1 MKLIR
6 CNTMHEEI
14 NLKNIKNKYKIIPKK
29 HLGQNF
35 IFDQNILNK
44 IVRNILPIKEFNII
58 EIGPGPGGLT
68 LAILKNK
75 PKKIILIEKDSSFS
89 SLIKNILNEYKHIKS
104 NLIID
109 DFLNFN
115 LEKNLNSETKIIS
128 NLPYYLSTEIL
139 LKVLPFNENIIEV
152 MFTFQKEVADR
163 ITSEPNCKNYSRL
176 SIIVQSVCNIK
187 KKQNLPAEI
196 FYPIPKVNSTVLIFE
211 RRKKIM
217 INNFKSLEELTKLA
231 FNKRRKSIKN
241 SLKSINN
248 ISFFLKKLNIEDT
261 LRPEQ
266 ISVDKFCKLANL
278 IYKFKK

>member
-1 MKLIR
+1 
-6 CNTMHEEI
+6 MHEEI

-115 LEKNLNSETKIIS
+115 LEKNLNAETKIIS

-139 LKVLPFNENIIEV
+139 LKVLPFNENIKEV

-196 FYPIPKVNSTVLIFE
+196 FYPMPKVNSTVLIFE

>member
-1 MKLIR
+1 ML
-6 CNTMHEEI
+6 EEI

-44 IVRNILPIKEFNII
+44 IISNILPIEKFNII

-75 PKKIILIEKDSSFS
+75 PKKVILIEKDSSF
-89 SLIKNILNEYKHIKS
+89 LKIINNILTEYSDIKS
-104 NLIID
+104 SLIID

-115 LEKNLNSETKIIS
+115 LEKNIDANTKIVS
-128 NLPYYLSTEIL
+128 NLPYYLSTQIL
-139 LKVLPFNENIIEV
+139 LKVLPFNDVIKEV

-163 ITSEPNCKNYSRL
+163 ITSQPNSKNYSRL
-176 SIIVQSVCNIK
+176 SVIVQSVCDIK
-187 KKQNLPAEI
+187 KRQNLPAKI
-196 FYPIPKVNSTVLIFE
+196 FYPTPKVSSTVLTFV
-211 RRKKIM
+211 RKKKII

-241 SLKSINN
+241 SLKNINN
-248 ISFFLKKLNIEDT
+248 ISHFLNKLNIEDT

-266 ISVDKFCKLANL
+266 ISVDEFCKLANL
-278 IYKFKK
+278 IYNFKK